1 MGGPGDIEEL
11 SKMYCAQCEQTL
23 HPTGCV
29 RAGVCSK
36 TPEAAAIQDAMI
48 YGATLLG
55 NFHLEE
61 DHVLILQS
69 IFATLTNVNFSAVD
83 LRTRF
88 LGPIVARL
96 EALSGTNPSQTVAD
110 YLKLS
115 KRILTEPK
123 DDWIKVCRST
133 LAPDFL
139 TRKYGSTSAGLRYLT
154 LLGMKGLCAYA
165 EHCYKLL
172 SFNKAPLTELHQAMV
187 PATTNLYNALFT
199 DDLTTQDLL
208 SCALGIGKAN
218 LSVTSL
224 LDRLHADTLGV
235 PTLCSVPVRM
245 HPGKCVLITGHD
257 MVDMLLLL
265 TAAQEKGVHVYTH
278 GEMFPAYTYPR
289 LRSFSCFKGHFG
301 TAWQNQQKEFPLFP
315 GPIVFTSNC
324 LKPPLPS
331 YRDRVFV
338 MDCVGFDDI
347 KVVEG
352 LDFSEV
358 INCALESTGFE
369 SEEHCRSVEGMIT
382 TTGLEAEGF
391 HADEIRGAGFNH
403 RVLKKPEILSN
414 LVNLVKTGQITCI
427 QFNGGCDGASKD
439 RSAFSKKALQ
449 ADQKT
454 LILTNS
460 CGRFRL
466 NRLQD
471 YGEIN
476 GIPRLLDT
484 GQCNDFYSLAQI
496 LIDLSGALGCSL
508 NDLPLQIYVS
518 WFEQKAIVQFL
529 TFLHLGVKNITLGP
543 SLPLFLTDDILQF
556 LKENYG
562 VTKIT
567 AV

>member
-1 MGGPGDIEEL
+1 MISTGDLEEL
-11 SKMYCAQCEQTL
+11 SRMYCAQCEQTL
-23 HPTGCV
+23 HPSGCV

-36 TPEAAAIQDAMI
+36 SPEVAAIQDAMI

-55 NFHLEE
+55 GFQLEE

-88 LGPIVARL
+88 LGPTVSRL
-96 EALSGTNPSQTVAD
+96 EALSKDSPSQAMLD
-110 YLKLS
+110 YLALA
-115 KRILTEPK
+115 KRILTEST
-123 DDWIKVCRST
+123 DSWIKVCRST

-139 TRKYGSTSAGLRYLT
+139 TRKYGPTSAGLRYLT

-172 SFNKAPLTELHQAMV
+172 SFNKAPLTELHDAMRS
-187 PATTNLYNALFT
+187 ALT
-199 DDLTTQDLL
+199 DLHAALLDDNLTTQDLL
-208 SCALGIGKAN
+208 SHALGIGKAN
-218 LSVTSL
+218 LSVTAL

-245 HPGKCVLITGHD
+245 CPGKCVLITGHD

-265 TAAQEKGVHVYTH
+265 TAAQEKGVNVYTH

-338 MDCVGFDDI
+338 MDCVGFDGV
-347 KVVEG
+347 KTVNN

-358 INCALESTGFE
+358 IDCALNNTGFE
-369 SEEHCRSVEGMIT
+369 NEKHCRSVEEMIT

-391 HADEIRGAGFNH
+391 RASEIRGAGFNH
-403 RVLKKPEILSN
+403 RVLKQPDILTN
-414 LVNLVKTGQITCI
+414 VVNLIKTGQITCI

-439 RSAFSKKALQ
+439 RSVFSKKALQ

-496 LIDLSGALGCSL
+496 LIDLSKALGCSL
-508 NDLPLQIYVS
+508 NELPLQIYVS

-529 TFLHLGVKNITLGP
+529 TFLHLGVKNIKLGP
-543 SLPLFLTDDILQF
+543 SLPLFLTDEILQF
-556 LKENYG
+556 LEANYG

-567 AV
+567 AA